1 MSWLSPSSPTAE
13 SSPLRIWN
21 ASTGDCERILSGHQG
36 ALSILPDGRI
46 VSSSDAKTLRVW
58 NASTGD
64 CERFLSGHEGSVRA
78 LSILPDGR
86 IVSGSWDTTLRIW
99 NASSGDCEQILSGHE
114 GWVYEVVALSDGRLL
129 SEDCYGN
136 CLLWS
141 PAEEGEGGG
150 FRSESVSKGEYSRL
164 KEGVASSN
172 GGVVGRVSPG
182 YSVINNC
189 VQSESFG
196 RVFVDEVVWW
206 VVKSGDV
213 IAVFEKKN
221 GRDHWFREV
230 SG

>member
-1 MSWLSPSSPTAE
+1 LREEANSFKAVSWLK
-13 SSPLRIWN
+13 PLKCSMKTPGSLEMTMI
-21 ASTGDCERILSGHQG
+21 GHK
-36 ALSILPDGRI
+36 D
-46 VSSSDAKTLRVW
+46 W
-58 NASTGD
+58 
-64 CERFLSGHEGSVRA
+64 VRA

-86 IVSGSWDTTLRIW
+86 IVSGSDDKTLRIW
-99 NASSGDCEQILSGHE
+99 NASSGDCERILSGHE
-114 GWVYEVVALSDGRLL
+114 EAVREVVALSDGRLL
-129 SEDCYGN
+129 SRDWRGN

-150 FRSESVSKGEYSRL
+150 FRSESVSRGEYSRL
-164 KEGVASSN
+164 EEGAASSN
-172 GGVVGRVSPG
+172 GGVVGRVAPG

-196 RVFVDEVVWW
+196 RVFVDVVVKW

-213 IAVFEKKN
+213 IAVFEGN

>member
-1 MSWLSPSSPTAE
+1 MTM
-13 SSPLRIWN
+13 I
-21 ASTGDCERILSGHQG
+21 
-36 ALSILPDGRI
+36 
-46 VSSSDAKTLRVW
+46 
-58 NASTGD
+58 
-64 CERFLSGHEGSVRA
+64 GHEGWVRA

-86 IVSGSWDTTLRIW
+86 IVSGSYDKTLRIW
-99 NASSGDCEQILSGHE
+99 NASKGDCERILSGHKH
-114 GWVYEVVALSDGRLL
+114 WVDDVVALSDGRLL
-129 SEDCYGN
+129 SRDYYGH

-150 FRSESVSKGEYSRL
+150 FRNESVSEEEYSRL
-164 KEGVASSN
+164 KEGAASSN
-172 GGVVGRVSPG
+172 GGVVGRVAPG

-196 RVFVDEVVWW
+196 RVFVDEVVQW

-213 IAVFEKKN
+213 IAVFERN